1 MATKRITGPMGLVGI
16 SAVGA
21 ALGKSDT
28 WGTTWAVRD
37 GFPKPA
43 VEIELLDTRTGK
55 AGKVLAYWDV
65 AELRRWYAKIGGS
78 NDPKVR
84 NPRGFAGL
92 AMREKAASTVPSVD
106 IPEPERRPRKPKAE
120 PVVKQAK
127 APKAEK
133 PAEAPKAEQSPKKKR
148 PSRAELR
155 ARKAEKE
162 AASQAA

>member
-1 MATKRITGPMGLVGI
+1 MATKRITGPMGMVGI
-16 SAVGA
+16 SGVGA

-28 WGTTWAVRD
+28 WGTTWAVKD

-43 VEIELLDTRTGK
+43 VEVELLDTRTGL

-65 AELRRWYAKIGGS
+65 ATLRAWYAKIGGS

-92 AMREKAASTVPSVD
+92 TDRPKPESSVPAVEM
-106 IPEPERRPRKPKAE
+106 PEPEKRPRKQKAEPKAE
-120 PVVKQAK
+120 KPAK

-133 PAEAPKAEQSPKKKR
+133 PAEAPKAKR
-148 PSRAELR
+148 PSRAEP
-155 ARKAEKE
+155 A
-162 AASQAA
+162 